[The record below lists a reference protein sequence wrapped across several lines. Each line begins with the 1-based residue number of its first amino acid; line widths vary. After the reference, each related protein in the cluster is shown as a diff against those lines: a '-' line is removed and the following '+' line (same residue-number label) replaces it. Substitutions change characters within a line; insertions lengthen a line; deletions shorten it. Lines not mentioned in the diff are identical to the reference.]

1 MGLIKDWLH
10 KQSLKQQLIEVF
22 GKAGLYVD
30 HQTRG
35 GKVPIYPKIH
45 AISSTKDNVRYVFTI
60 PNGLDP
66 KTIEKKWFCFQQ
78 ILGRNV
84 AIEGDIKKFVLNV
97 FYSDAGLKQYNYSY
111 KKWQPLLKENRLP
124 VVVGRD
130 QFGNMIVYDMI
141 DSNTPHLLIAG
152 ETGSGKSSM
161 VRVVLSTLIQY
172 MAPDKLHLYLGDLKN
187 SEFHFLRRVK
197 HVKEV
202 CMEEIEMTAMLK
214 KLWKEVLHRRKLME
228 EYEVDHIDEYN
239 KLNPDNQKPYILL
252 AIDEVAMLQD
262 EKECMTTVEK
272 ISAVGRSLG
281 LFLMLS
287 MQRPDAKVLDGKLK
301 LNMTVRMGFK
311 CDGVINS
318 NIMGTPGAEELEQS
332 GQMILK
338 LNGLKKVQAP
348 FLKLSQAKEIVESY
362 RLPKEQNIV
371 NEELEE
377 QPQEKVFGVLD
388 DVNKER

>member
-1 MGLIKDWLH
+1 MEFIKGWLY
-10 KQSLKQQLIEVF
+10 KQSLKNQLIEVF

-35 GKVPIYPKIH
+35 GNVPIYPKIH
-45 AISSTKDNVRYVFTI
+45 SISSTKENVRYVFTI

-84 AIEGDIKKFVLNV
+84 AIEGDIKKFILNV
-97 FYSDAGLKQYNYSY
+97 FHSDAGLQTYNYSY
-111 KKWQPLLKENRLP
+111 KKWHPLLQRYRLP

-130 QFGNMIVYDMI
+130 QFGNTIMYDMV

-161 VRVVLSTLIQY
+161 IRVVLSTLIQY
-172 MAPDKLHLYLGDLKN
+172 MSPDKLHLYLGDLKN

-202 CMEEIEMTAMLK
+202 CMEEIEMKIMLQK
-214 KLWKEVLHRRKLME
+214 VWKEIRERRKLME

-239 KLNPDNQKPYILL
+239 KLNPGNQKPYILI
-252 AIDEVAMLQD
+252 AIDEVTMLQD
-262 EKECMTTVEK
+262 EKGCMSTIGK
-272 ISAVGRSLG
+272 ISAVGRALG
-281 LFLMLS
+281 VFLMLS

-311 CDGVINS
+311 CDSTINS
-318 NIMGTPGAEELEQS
+318 NIMGTPGSEHLEQS

-348 FLKLSQAKEIVESY
+348 YLELSKAKQIIEPY
-362 RLPKEQNIV
+362 RVPKEDINFQIP
-371 NEELEE
+371 
-377 QPQEKVFGVLD
+377 PQEENQLFGVLD
-388 DVNKER
+388 YEE

>member
-1 MGLIKDWLH
+1 MGIIKEWLH
-10 KQSLKQQLIEVF
+10 KQSLKNQLIEVF

-45 AISSTKDNVRYVFTI
+45 SVSSTQERVKYIFTI

-84 AIEGDIKKFVLNV
+84 AIEGDIKKFILNV
-97 FYSDAGLKQYNYSY
+97 FHSDAGLQTYKYSY
-111 KKWQPLLKENRLP
+111 KQWQPLLNKYRLP

-130 QFGNMIVYDMI
+130 QFGNMIVYDMV

-172 MAPDKLHLYLGDLKN
+172 MSPEKLHLYLGDLKN

-202 CMEEIEMTAMLK
+202 CMEEIEMKIMLQK
-214 KLWKEVLHRRKLME
+214 VWKEIRERRKLME

-262 EKECMTTVEK
+262 EKECMSTVEK
-272 ISAVGRSLG
+272 ISAVGRALG
-281 LFLMLS
+281 VFLMLS

-311 CDGVINS
+311 CADTINS
-318 NIMGTPGAEELEQS
+318 NIMGTPGSEHLEQS

-348 FLKLSQAKEIVESY
+348 YLELSKAKQIVEPH
-362 RLPKEQNIV
+362 RIPKEDMKLQNP
-371 NEELEE
+371 
-377 QPQEKVFGVLD
+377 PQEDIKVFGVLD
-388 DVNKER
+388 YEE

>member
-1 MGLIKDWLH
+1 MGIIKEWLH
-10 KQSLKQQLIEVF
+10 KRSLKHQIIEVF
-22 GKAGLYVD
+22 QKAGLYTE

-35 GKVPIYPKIH
+35 GKIPIYPKVH
-45 AISSTKDNVRYVFTI
+45 AVFSSNESVKYVFTI

-78 ILGRNV
+78 IFGRNV

-97 FYSDAGLKQYNYSY
+97 FHSDCGLKQYNYSY
-111 KKWQPLLKENRLP
+111 KQWQPFIKECRLP
-124 VVVGRD
+124 IVVGRD
-130 QFGNMIVYDMI
+130 QFGNMLVYDMVNP
-141 DSNTPHLLIAG
+141 NTPHLLIAG

-161 VRVVLSTLIQY
+161 VRVVLSTLIQCVS
-172 MAPDKLHLYLGDLKN
+172 PDKLYLYLGDLKN

-202 CMEEIEMTAMLK
+202 CMEEIEMKVMLHK
-214 KLWKEVLHRRKLME
+214 VWNEIRERRKLME

-239 KLNPDNQKPYILL
+239 KLNPDKQKPYILL

-262 EKECMTTVEK
+262 EKECMTTIEK
-272 ISAVGRSLG
+272 ISAVGRALG
-281 LFLMLS
+281 VFLMLS

-311 CDGVINS
+311 CDNTINS
-318 NIMGTPGAEELEQS
+318 NIMGTSGSEHLEQS

-348 FLKLSQAKEIVESY
+348 YLELNKAKQIVEPY
-362 RLPKEQNIV
+362 RLLKEDITFQNSLQQ
-371 NEELEE
+371 EL
-377 QPQEKVFGVLD
+377 PLFGVL
-388 DVNKER
+388 EHEE

>member
-1 MGLIKDWLH
+1 MGIIKDWLH
-10 KQSLKQQLIEVF
+10 KQSLKNQLIEVF
-22 GKAGLYVD
+22 GKAGLFVD

-45 AISSTKDNVRYVFTI
+45 SISSTQQNVRYVFTI

-97 FYSDAGLKQYNYSY
+97 FHSDAGLQPYNYIY
-111 KKWQPLLKENRLP
+111 KKWQPLLKQHRLP

-130 QFGNMIVYDMI
+130 QFGNMIVYDMVEA
-141 DSNTPHLLIAG
+141 NTPHLLIAG

-172 MAPDKLHLYLGDLKN
+172 MSPDKLHLYLGDLKN

-202 CMEEIEMTAMLK
+202 CMEEIEMKIMLQK
-214 KLWKEVLHRRKLME
+214 VWKEIRERRKLME

-239 KLNPDNQKPYILL
+239 KLNPNKQKPYILL
-252 AIDEVAMLQD
+252 AVDELAMLQD
-262 EKECMTTVEK
+262 EKDCMTTIEK
-272 ISAVGRSLG
+272 ISAVGRALG
-281 LFLMLS
+281 VFLMLS

-311 CDGVINS
+311 CDSTINS
-318 NIMGTPGAEELEQS
+318 NIMGTPGSEHLEQS

-348 FLKLSQAKEIVESY
+348 YLELSKAKQIVEPY
-362 RLPKEQNIV
+362 RVSKEDITLQNP
-371 NEELEE
+371 
-377 QPQEKVFGVLD
+377 PQEEIPLFGVLD
-388 DVNKER
+388 DEE

>member
-1 MGLIKDWLH
+1 MGIIKEWLH
-10 KQSLKQQLIEVF
+10 KQSLKNRLIEVF

-45 AISSTKDNVRYVFTI
+45 SVSSTKLNVRYVFTI

-97 FYSDAGLKQYNYSY
+97 FHSDAGLQTYKYSY
-111 KKWQPLLKENRLP
+111 KKWQPLLKQHRLP

-130 QFGNMIVYDMI
+130 QFGNMIVYDMV

-161 VRVVLSTLIQY
+161 VRVVLSTLIQS
-172 MAPDKLHLYLGDLKN
+172 MSPDKLHLYLGDLKN

-202 CMEEIEMTAMLK
+202 CMEEIEMKIMLQK
-214 KLWKEVLHRRKLME
+214 VWKEIRERRKLME
-228 EYEVDHIDEYN
+228 EHEVDHIDEYN

-262 EKECMTTVEK
+262 EKECMSTIEK
-272 ISAVGRSLG
+272 ISAVGRALG
-281 LFLMLS
+281 VFLMLS

-311 CDGVINS
+311 CDSTINS
-318 NIMGTPGAEELEQS
+318 NIMGTPGSEHLEQS
-332 GQMILK
+332 GQMLLK

-348 FLKLSQAKEIVESY
+348 FLELSKAKQIVEPY
-362 RLPKEQNIV
+362 RILKEDITLQNP
-371 NEELEE
+371 
-377 QPQEKVFGVLD
+377 PQEDIPLFGVLD
-388 DVNKER
+388 DEE

>member
-1 MGLIKDWLH
+1 MGIVKNWLH
-10 KQSLKQQLIEVF
+10 KQNLKNQLIEVF

-45 AISSTKDNVRYVFTI
+45 SVSSTKENVRYIFTI

-84 AIEGDIKKFVLNV
+84 AIEGDIKRFVLNV
-97 FYSDAGLKQYNYSY
+97 FHSDAGLKQYNYSY
-111 KKWQPLLKENRLP
+111 KNWQPLLKQHRLP

-130 QFGNMIVYDMI
+130 QFGNMITYDMVEA
-141 DSNTPHLLIAG
+141 NTPHLLIAG

-161 VRVVLSTLIQY
+161 VRVVLSTLIQC
-172 MAPDKLHLYLGDLKN
+172 MSPDKLHLYLGDLKN

-202 CMEEIEMTAMLK
+202 CMEEIEMKIMLQK
-214 KLWKEVLHRRKLME
+214 VWKEIRERRKLME

-239 KLNPDNQKPYILL
+239 KLNTNNQKPYILL

-272 ISAVGRSLG
+272 ISAVGRALG
-281 LFLMLS
+281 VFLMLS

-311 CDGVINS
+311 CDSTINS
-318 NIMGTPGAEELEQS
+318 NIMGTPGSEHLEQS

-348 FLKLSQAKEIVESY
+348 FLELSKAKQIVEPY
-362 RLPKEQNIV
+362 RIPKEDVTLQIP
-371 NEELEE
+371 
-377 QPQEKVFGVLD
+377 PQEEIPLFGVLD
-388 DVNKER
+388 DEE

>member
-1 MGLIKDWLH
+1 MLKEWLQRRKH
-10 KQSLKQQLIEVF
+10 KYQLEMVF
-22 GKAGLYVD
+22 QKAKLYD
-30 HQTRG
+30 EHITRG
-35 GKVPIYPKIH
+35 GKVPIFPKIH
-45 AISSTKDNVRYVFTI
+45 DVSEQKGSVRYTFTL
-60 PNGLDP
+60 PNGVDP
-66 KTIEKKWFCFQQ
+66 AQIQKKWFCFQQ
-78 ILGRNV
+78 ILGKNLM
-84 AIEGDIKKFVLNV
+84 IEGDIKRFVLHV
-97 FYSDAGLKQYNYSY
+97 FHSNAGLEQYTYKYKQWLPS
-111 KKWQPLLKENRLP
+111 LKECRLP

-130 QFGNMIVYDMI
+130 QFGKQIVYDMT

-172 MAPDKLHLYLGDLKN
+172 MSPDQLHLYLGDLKN

-197 HVKEV
+197 HVKDV
-202 CMEEIEMTAMLK
+202 CMEEVEMKIMLS

-228 EYEVDHIDEYN
+228 EYELGHIDEYN
-239 KLNPDNQKPYILL
+239 QMKINEQIPYILL

-262 EKECMTTVEK
+262 EQECTTIIEK

-281 LFLMLS
+281 IFLMLS

-311 CDGVINS
+311 CADSINS
-318 NIMGTPGAEELEQS
+318 NIVGTPGSEHLEQS

-348 FLKLSQAKEIVESY
+348 YLTLDKAKEIVEPY
-362 RLPKEQNIV
+362 RLPKEQAI
-371 NEELEE
+371 ESGELKA
-377 QPQEKVFGVLD
+377 PIQEDVFGVLD
-388 DVNKER
+388 DVNE

>member
-10 KQSLKQQLIEVF
+10 KQNLKNQLIEVF

-45 AISSTKDNVRYVFTI
+45 AISSTKDNVRYIFTI

-97 FYSDAGLKQYNYSY
+97 FHSDAGIQTYNYSY
-111 KKWQPLLKENRLP
+111 KKWNPLLKQHRLP

-130 QFGNMIVYDMI
+130 QFGNMIVYDMVEA
-141 DSNTPHLLIAG
+141 NTPHLLIAG

-172 MAPDKLHLYLGDLKN
+172 MSPDKLHLYLGDLKN

-202 CMEEIEMTAMLK
+202 CMEEIEMKIMLK
-214 KLWKEVLHRRKLME
+214 KVWKEIRERRKLME

-239 KLNPDNQKPYILL
+239 KMNPDNQKPYILL

-262 EKECMTTVEK
+262 EKECMSTVEK
-272 ISAVGRSLG
+272 ISAVGRALG
-281 LFLMLS
+281 VFLMLS

-311 CDGVINS
+311 CADTINS
-318 NIMGTPGAEELEQS
+318 NIMGTPGSEHLEQS

-348 FLKLSQAKEIVESY
+348 YLELSEAKQIVEPY
-362 RLPKEQNIV
+362 RIPKDDMKLQNP
-371 NEELEE
+371 
-377 QPQEKVFGVLD
+377 PQEDIKLFGVLD
-388 DVNKER
+388 YEE

>member
-1 MGLIKDWLH
+1 MEILKKWFH
-10 KQSLKQQLIEVF
+10 KQNLKNQLIEVF

-45 AISSTKDNVRYVFTI
+45 DVSSTKENVRYVFTI

-97 FYSDAGLKQYNYSY
+97 FHSEAGLQKYNYSY
-111 KKWQPLLKENRLP
+111 KKWRPLLKKYRLP

-130 QFGNMIVYDMI
+130 QFGNMIGYDMVEA
-141 DSNTPHLLIAG
+141 NTPHLLIAG

-172 MAPDKLHLYLGDLKN
+172 MSPDKLHLYLGDLKN

-202 CMEEIEMTAMLK
+202 CMEEIEMKIMLQK
-214 KLWKEVLHRRKLME
+214 VWKEIRERRKLME

-262 EKECMTTVEK
+262 EKECMSAIEK
-272 ISAVGRSLG
+272 ISAVGRALG
-281 LFLMLS
+281 VFLMLS

-311 CDGVINS
+311 CDSTINS
-318 NIMGTPGAEELEQS
+318 NIMGTPGSEYLEQL

-348 FLKLSQAKEIVESY
+348 YLELSKAKQIIEPYRVSKDDMKLQI
-362 RLPKEQNIV
+362 P
-371 NEELEE
+371 
-377 QPQEKVFGVLD
+377 PQEEIKLFGVLD
-388 DVNKER
+388 YEE

>member
-1 MGLIKDWLH
+1 MRVVKDWFH
-10 KQSLKQQLIEVF
+10 KQSLKNQLIEVF

-45 AISSTKDNVRYVFTI
+45 DISSSKNNVRYVFTI

-66 KTIEKKWFCFQQ
+66 QQIEKKWFCFQQ
-78 ILGRNV
+78 VLGRNI
-84 AIEGDIKKFVLNV
+84 AINGDIKKFVLNV
-97 FYSDAGLKQYNYSY
+97 FHSDAGLKPYNYSY
-111 KKWQPLLKENRLP
+111 KQWQPLLKEHRLP

-141 DSNTPHLLIAG
+141 DPNTPHLLVCG

-172 MAPDKLHLYLGDLKN
+172 MSPDKLHLYLGDLKN

-202 CMEEIEMTAMLK
+202 CMEEIEMKIMLQK
-214 KLWKEVLHRRKLME
+214 VWKEIRERRKLME

-239 KLNPDNQKPYILL
+239 KLNPDNQKAYILL

-262 EKECMTTVEK
+262 EKECMTTIEK
-272 ISAVGRSLG
+272 ISAVARALG
-281 LFLMLS
+281 VFLMLS
-287 MQRPDAKVLDGKLK
+287 MQRPDATILNGKLK

-311 CDGVINS
+311 CADTINS
-318 NIMGTPGAEELEQS
+318 NIMGTPGSERLEQS

-338 LNGLKKVQAP
+338 LNGLRKVQAP
-348 FLKLSQAKEIVESY
+348 FLELSKAKEIVEPY
-362 RLPKEQNIV
+362 RLPKEDITLQNP
-371 NEELEE
+371 
-377 QPQEKVFGVLD
+377 PQEEIDVFGVLD
-388 DVNKER
+388 YEE

>member
-1 MGLIKDWLH
+1 MGIVKDWLH
-10 KQSLKQQLIEVF
+10 KQSLKNRLIEVF

-45 AISSTKDNVRYVFTI
+45 SVSSTKENVRYVFTI

-84 AIEGDIKKFVLNV
+84 AIEGDIKRFVLNV
-97 FYSDAGLKQYNYSY
+97 FHSDAGLQTYKYAFKQ
-111 KKWQPLLKENRLP
+111 WQPLLKQHRLP

-130 QFGNMIVYDMI
+130 QFGNMIVYDMV

-161 VRVVLSTLIQY
+161 VRVVLSTLIQS
-172 MAPDKLHLYLGDLKN
+172 MSPDKLHLYLGDLKN

-202 CMEEIEMTAMLK
+202 CMEEIEMKIMLQK
-214 KLWKEVLHRRKLME
+214 VWKEIRERRKLME

-239 KLNPDNQKPYILL
+239 KMNPDNQKPYILL

-262 EKECMTTVEK
+262 EKECMSHIEK
-272 ISAVGRSLG
+272 ISAVGRALG
-281 LFLMLS
+281 VFLMLS

-311 CDGVINS
+311 CDSTINS
-318 NIMGTPGAEELEQS
+318 NIMGTPGSEHLEQS

-348 FLKLSQAKEIVESY
+348 YLELSKAKQIVEPY
-362 RLPKEQNIV
+362 RVPKGDMTLQNPLQGE
-371 NEELEE
+371 NQL
-377 QPQEKVFGVLD
+377 FGVLD
-388 DVNKER
+388 YEE

>member
-1 MGLIKDWLH
+1 MGIIKEWLH
-10 KQSLKQQLIEVF
+10 KRSLKHQIIEVF
-22 GKAGLYVD
+22 QKAGLYTE

-35 GKVPIYPKIH
+35 GKIPIYPKVH
-45 AISSTKDNVRYVFTI
+45 AVSSSNESVKYVFTI

-84 AIEGDIKKFVLNV
+84 AIEGDIKKFVLHV
-97 FYSDAGLKQYNYSY
+97 FHSDGGLRPYNYIY
-111 KKWQPLLKENRLP
+111 KQWQSLLKEYRLP

-130 QFGNMIVYDMI
+130 QFGNMITYDMVEA
-141 DSNTPHLLIAG
+141 NTPHLLIAG

-161 VRVVLSTLIQY
+161 VRVILSTLIQA
-172 MAPDKLHLYLGDLKN
+172 MSPDTLHLYLGDLKN

-202 CMEEIEMTAMLK
+202 CMEEVEMKIMLQK
-214 KLWKEVLHRRKLME
+214 VWNEIRERRKLME

-239 KLNPDNQKPYILL
+239 KLNTDKQKPYILL

-262 EKECMTTVEK
+262 EKECMTIIEK
-272 ISAVGRSLG
+272 ISAVGRALG
-281 LFLMLS
+281 IFLMLS

-311 CDGVINS
+311 CADSINS
-318 NIMGTPGAEELEQS
+318 NIMGTPGAEQLEQS
-332 GQMILK
+332 GQMIVK
-338 LNGLKKVQAP
+338 LNGLKNVQAP
-348 FLKLSQAKEIVESY
+348 YLELNKAKQMIEPYRVPKDTVELSSPE
-362 RLPKEQNIV
+362 
-371 NEELEE
+371 
-377 QPQEKVFGVLD
+377 QEKMPLFGVL
-388 DVNKER
+388 NHEE

>member
-1 MGLIKDWLH
+1 MGIIKEWLH
-10 KQSLKQQLIEVF
+10 KQSLKNQLIEVF

-45 AISSTKDNVRYVFTI
+45 SISSTQENVRYVFTI

-84 AIEGDIKKFVLNV
+84 AIKGDIKKFVLNV
-97 FYSDAGLKQYNYSY
+97 FQSDAGLKPYNYNF
-111 KKWQPLLKENRLP
+111 KQWHPLLKQHRLP

-130 QFGNMIVYDMI
+130 QFGNMIVYDMV

-172 MAPDKLHLYLGDLKN
+172 MSPDKLHLYLGDLKN

-202 CMEEIEMTAMLK
+202 CMEEIEMKIMLQK
-214 KLWKEVLHRRKLME
+214 VWKEIRERRKLME
-228 EYEVDHIDEYN
+228 EYEVEHIDEYN
-239 KLNPDNQKPYILL
+239 KMNPNNQKPYILL

-262 EKECMTTVEK
+262 EKECMTNIEK
-272 ISAVGRSLG
+272 ISAVGRALG
-281 LFLMLS
+281 VFLMLS

-311 CDGVINS
+311 CDSTINS
-318 NIMGTPGAEELEQS
+318 NIMGTPGSEHLEQS

-348 FLKLSQAKEIVESY
+348 YLELSKAKQSVEPYRVPKDDMKLQI
-362 RLPKEQNIV
+362 P
-371 NEELEE
+371 
-377 QPQEKVFGVLD
+377 PQEENQLFGVLD
-388 DVNKER
+388 YEE

>member
-1 MGLIKDWLH
+1 MGIIKEWLH
-10 KQSLKQQLIEVF
+10 KRSLKHQIIEVF
-22 GKAGLYVD
+22 QKAGLYTE

-35 GKVPIYPKIH
+35 GKISIYPKVH
-45 AISSTKDNVRYVFTI
+45 AVSSSNESVKYVFTI

-78 ILGRNV
+78 IFGRNV

-97 FYSDAGLKQYNYSY
+97 FHSDGGLKQYNYSY
-111 KKWQPLLKENRLP
+111 KQWQPFIKECRLP
-124 VVVGRD
+124 VIVGRD
-130 QFGNMIVYDMI
+130 QFGNMLVYDMVNP
-141 DSNTPHLLIAG
+141 NTPHVLIAG

-172 MAPDKLHLYLGDLKN
+172 MPPDKLYLYLGDLKN

-202 CMEEIEMTAMLK
+202 CMEEIEMKVMLHK
-214 KLWKEVLHRRKLME
+214 VWNEIRERRKLME

-239 KLNPDNQKPYILL
+239 KLNPDKQKPYILL

-262 EKECMTTVEK
+262 EKECMTTIEK
-272 ISAVGRSLG
+272 ISAVGRALG
-281 LFLMLS
+281 VFLMLS

-311 CDGVINS
+311 CDNTINS
-318 NIMGTPGAEELEQS
+318 NIMGTPGSEHLEQS
-332 GQMILK
+332 GQIILK

-348 FLKLSQAKEIVESY
+348 YLELNKAKKIVEPY
-362 RLPKEQNIV
+362 RLLKEDITFQNSPQQ
-371 NEELEE
+371 EL
-377 QPQEKVFGVLD
+377 PLFGVL
-388 DVNKER
+388 EHEE

>member
-1 MGLIKDWLH
+1 MGIIKEWFH
-10 KQSLKQQLIEVF
+10 KQNLKNRLIGVF

-45 AISSTKDNVRYVFTI
+45 DISSTQERVRYVFTI
-60 PNGLDP
+60 LNGLDP
-66 KTIEKKWFCFQQ
+66 KNIEKKWFCFQQ
-78 ILGRNV
+78 ILGHNV
-84 AIEGDIKKFVLNV
+84 AIEGDIKRFVLNV
-97 FYSDAGLKQYNYSY
+97 FHSDAGLQQYNYSF
-111 KKWQPLLKENRLP
+111 KQWQPSLKQHRLP

-130 QFGNMIVYDMI
+130 QFGNMIVYDMVEA
-141 DSNTPHLLIAG
+141 NTPHLLIAG

-161 VRVVLSTLIQY
+161 VRVVLSTLIQH
-172 MAPDKLHLYLGDLKN
+172 MSSDKLHLYLGDLKN

-202 CMEEIEMTAMLK
+202 CMEEIEMKIMLHK
-214 KLWKEVLHRRKLME
+214 VWKEIRERRKLME

-239 KLNPDNQKPYILL
+239 KMNPDNQKPYILL

-262 EKECMTTVEK
+262 EKECMTIVGK

-281 LFLMLS
+281 VFLILS

-311 CDGVINS
+311 CDNTINS
-318 NIMGTPGAEELEQS
+318 NIMGTPGSEHLEQS

-348 FLKLSQAKEIVESY
+348 YLGLSKAKQIIEPY
-362 RLPKEQNIV
+362 CTPKEDMTLRNPLQ
-371 NEELEE
+371 EEIPL
-377 QPQEKVFGVLD
+377 FGVLD
-388 DVNKER
+388 DEE

>member
-1 MGLIKDWLH
+1 MGIIKEWLH
-10 KQSLKQQLIEVF
+10 KQSLKHQLIEVF

-45 AISSTKDNVRYVFTI
+45 AISSTQERVKYVFTI

-97 FYSDAGLKQYNYSY
+97 FHSDAGLKQYNYSY
-111 KKWQPLLKENRLP
+111 KKWHPLLKQHRLP

-130 QFGNMIVYDMI
+130 QFGNMIVYDMVE
-141 DSNTPHLLIAG
+141 SNTPHLLIAG

-161 VRVVLSTLIQY
+161 VRVVLSTLIQH
-172 MAPDKLHLYLGDLKN
+172 MSPDKLHLYLGDLKN

-202 CMEEIEMTAMLK
+202 CMEEIEMKIMLQK
-214 KLWKEVLHRRKLME
+214 VWKEIRERRKLME

-262 EKECMTTVEK
+262 EKECMTTIEK
-272 ISAVGRSLG
+272 ISAVGRALG
-281 LFLMLS
+281 VFLMLS

-311 CDGVINS
+311 CDNTINS
-318 NIMGTPGAEELEQS
+318 NIMGTPGSEHLEQS

-348 FLKLSQAKEIVESY
+348 YLELSKAKQIVEPF
-362 RLPKEQNIV
+362 RIPKEDMTIQNPPH
-371 NEELEE
+371 EEIPL
-377 QPQEKVFGVLD
+377 FGVLED
-388 DVNKER
+388 EE

>member
-1 MGLIKDWLH
+1 MGIIKEWLY
-10 KQSLKQQLIEVF
+10 KKSLKNQLIEVF
-22 GKAGLYVD
+22 GKAGLFVD

-97 FYSDAGLKQYNYSY
+97 FHSDAGLQPYNYSY
-111 KKWQPLLKENRLP
+111 KKWQPLLKQHRLP

-130 QFGNMIVYDMI
+130 QFGNMIVYDMVEA
-141 DSNTPHLLIAG
+141 NTPHLLIAG

-161 VRVVLSTLIQY
+161 VRVVLSTLIQH
-172 MAPDKLHLYLGDLKN
+172 MSPHKLHLYLGDLKN

-202 CMEEIEMTAMLK
+202 CMEEIEMKIMLQK
-214 KLWKEVLHRRKLME
+214 VWKEIRERRKLME

-262 EKECMTTVEK
+262 EKECMSTVEK
-272 ISAVGRSLG
+272 ISAVGRALG
-281 LFLMLS
+281 VFLMLS

-311 CDGVINS
+311 CADTINS
-318 NIMGTPGAEELEQS
+318 NIMGTPGSEHLEQS

-348 FLKLSQAKEIVESY
+348 FLELSKAKQIVEPY
-362 RLPKEQNIV
+362 RIPKEDMKLQNPP
-371 NEELEE
+371 EEENQL
-377 QPQEKVFGVLD
+377 FGVLD
-388 DVNKER
+388 YEE

>member
-1 MGLIKDWLH
+1 MGIVKEWMH
-10 KQSLKQQLIEVF
+10 KQSLKHQLIEVF

-45 AISSTKDNVRYVFTI
+45 SISSTQENVRYVFTI

-66 KTIEKKWFCFQQ
+66 KIIEKKWFCFQQ

-97 FYSDAGLKQYNYSY
+97 FHSDAGLQTYKYSY
-111 KKWQPLLKENRLP
+111 KQWQSLLKKYRLP

-161 VRVVLSTLIQY
+161 VRVVLATLIQC
-172 MAPDKLHLYLGDLKN
+172 MSPEKLHLYLGDLKN

-202 CMEEIEMTAMLK
+202 CMEEIEMKIMLQK
-214 KLWKEVLHRRKLME
+214 VWKEIRERRKLME

-239 KLNPDNQKPYILL
+239 KLNPGNQKPYILL

-262 EKECMTTVEK
+262 EKECMTNIEK
-272 ISAVGRSLG
+272 ISAVGRTLG
-281 LFLMLS
+281 VFLMLS

-311 CDGVINS
+311 CDSTINS
-318 NIMGTPGAEELEQS
+318 NIVGTPGSERLEQS

-348 FLKLSQAKEIVESY
+348 YLELSKAKQMVEPY
-362 RLPKEQNIV
+362 RVPKEDTKLQNP
-371 NEELEE
+371 
-377 QPQEKVFGVLD
+377 PQEENQLFGVLD
-388 DVNKER
+388 YEE

>member
-1 MGLIKDWLH
+1 MGIIKEWLH
-10 KQSLKQQLIEVF
+10 KQSLKNQLIEVF
-22 GKAGLYVD
+22 GKAGLYID

-45 AISSTKDNVRYVFTI
+45 SVSSTKENVRYVFTI

-78 ILGRNV
+78 ISGRNV

-97 FYSDAGLKQYNYSY
+97 FHSNAGLQTYKYSY
-111 KKWQPLLKENRLP
+111 KQWQPLLNKYRLP

-130 QFGNMIVYDMI
+130 QFGNMIVYDMV

-172 MAPDKLHLYLGDLKN
+172 MSPDKLHLYLGDLKN

-202 CMEEIEMTAMLK
+202 CMEEIEIKIMLQK
-214 KLWKEVLHRRKLME
+214 VWKEIRERRKLME
-228 EYEVDHIDEYN
+228 EYEVDHIDAYN
-239 KLNPDNQKPYILL
+239 KLNPENQKPYILL

-262 EKECMTTVEK
+262 EKECMTNIEK
-272 ISAVGRSLG
+272 ISAVGRALG
-281 LFLMLS
+281 VFLMLS

-311 CDGVINS
+311 CDSTINS
-318 NIMGTPGAEELEQS
+318 NIMGTPGSEHLEQS

-348 FLKLSQAKEIVESY
+348 YLELSKAKQIVEPY
-362 RLPKEQNIV
+362 RVPKDDIKLQIP
-371 NEELEE
+371 
-377 QPQEKVFGVLD
+377 PQEENQLFGVLD
-388 DVNKER
+388 YEE

>member
-1 MGLIKDWLH
+1 MEILKKWFH
-10 KQSLKQQLIEVF
+10 KQSLKNQLKEVF
-22 GKAGLYVD
+22 GKAGLFVD
-30 HQTRG
+30 QQTRG

-45 AISSTKDNVRYVFTI
+45 DISSTQERVRYIFTI

-84 AIEGDIKKFVLNV
+84 AIEGDIKRFVLNV
-97 FYSDAGLKQYNYSY
+97 FHSDAGLQKYNYSY
-111 KKWQPLLKENRLP
+111 KTWRPLLKQHRLP
-124 VVVGRD
+124 IVVGRD

-141 DSNTPHLLIAG
+141 EANTPHLLIAG

-161 VRVVLSTLIQY
+161 VRVVLSTLIQN
-172 MAPDKLHLYLGDLKN
+172 MSPDKLHLYLGDLKN

-202 CMEEIEMTAMLK
+202 CMEEIEMKIMLQK
-214 KLWKEVLHRRKLME
+214 VWKEIRERRKLME

-239 KLNPDNQKPYILL
+239 KLNPGNQKPYLLL

-262 EKECMTTVEK
+262 EKECMSTIEK
-272 ISAVGRSLG
+272 ISAVGRALG
-281 LFLMLS
+281 VFLMLS

-311 CDGVINS
+311 CADIINS
-318 NIMGTPGAEELEQS
+318 NIMGTPGSEHLEQS

-348 FLKLSQAKEIVESY
+348 FLELSKAKQLVEPY
-362 RLPKEQNIV
+362 RIPKEDIMLQNP
-371 NEELEE
+371 
-377 QPQEKVFGVLD
+377 PQEENKLFGVLD
-388 DVNKER
+388 DE

>member
-1 MGLIKDWLH
+1 MGIVKDWLH
-10 KQSLKQQLIEVF
+10 KQSLKNQLIEVF

-45 AISSTKDNVRYVFTI
+45 SISSKQENVRYVFTI

-97 FYSDAGLKQYNYSY
+97 FHSDAGLQTYKYSY
-111 KKWQPLLKENRLP
+111 KKWQPLLKKYRLP

-130 QFGNMIVYDMI
+130 QFGHMIVYDMV

-172 MAPDKLHLYLGDLKN
+172 MSPDKLHLYLGDLKN

-202 CMEEIEMTAMLK
+202 CMEEIEMKIMLQK
-214 KLWKEVLHRRKLME
+214 VWKEIRERRKLME

-239 KLNPDNQKPYILL
+239 KINPNNQKPYILL

-262 EKECMTTVEK
+262 EKECMTNIEK
-272 ISAVGRSLG
+272 ISAVGRALG
-281 LFLMLS
+281 VFLMLS

-311 CDGVINS
+311 CDSTINS
-318 NIMGTPGAEELEQS
+318 NIMGTPGSEHLEQS
-332 GQMILK
+332 GKMILK

-348 FLKLSQAKEIVESY
+348 YLELSKAKQIVEPY
-362 RLPKEQNIV
+362 RIPKENMKLQIP
-371 NEELEE
+371 
-377 QPQEKVFGVLD
+377 PQEDNQLFGVLD
-388 DVNKER
+388 YEE

>member
-1 MGLIKDWLH
+1 MGIVKDWLH
-10 KQSLKQQLIEVF
+10 KQNLKNQLIEVF

-45 AISSTKDNVRYVFTI
+45 AISSSKENIRYVFTI

-97 FYSDAGLKQYNYSY
+97 FHSDAGLQPYKYSY
-111 KKWQPLLKENRLP
+111 KKWQPLLKKYRLP

-130 QFGNMIVYDMI
+130 QFGNTITYDMVEA
-141 DSNTPHLLIAG
+141 NTPHLLIAG

-172 MAPDKLHLYLGDLKN
+172 MSPDKLHLYLGDLKN
-187 SEFHFLRRVK
+187 SEFHFLRRVN

-202 CMEEIEMTAMLK
+202 CMEEIEMKIMLQK
-214 KLWKEVLHRRKLME
+214 VWKEIRERRKLME

-239 KLNPDNQKPYILL
+239 KLNTDKQKPYILL

-262 EKECMTTVEK
+262 EKECMTTIEK
-272 ISAVGRSLG
+272 ISAVGRALG
-281 LFLMLS
+281 VFLMLS

-311 CDGVINS
+311 CDSTINS
-318 NIMGTPGAEELEQS
+318 NIMGTPGSEGLEKS

-348 FLKLSQAKEIVESY
+348 YLELSKAKQIVEPY
-362 RLPKEQNIV
+362 RIPKEDMKLQNPSQD
-371 NEELEE
+371 ESKL
-377 QPQEKVFGVLD
+377 FGVLD
-388 DVNKER
+388 YEE

>member
-1 MGLIKDWLH
+1 MGIVKEWMH
-10 KQSLKQQLIEVF
+10 KQSLKHQLIEVF

-45 AISSTKDNVRYVFTI
+45 SISSTQENVRYVFTI

-97 FYSDAGLKQYNYSY
+97 FHSDAGLQTYKYSY
-111 KKWQPLLKENRLP
+111 KQWQSLLKKYRLP

-161 VRVVLSTLIQY
+161 VRVVLATLIQY
-172 MAPDKLHLYLGDLKN
+172 MSPENLHLYLGDLKN

-202 CMEEIEMTAMLK
+202 CMEEIEMKIMLQK
-214 KLWKEVLHRRKLME
+214 VWKEIRERRKLME

-239 KLNPDNQKPYILL
+239 KLNPDYQKPYILL

-262 EKECMTTVEK
+262 EKECMTNIEK
-272 ISAVGRSLG
+272 ISAVGRALG
-281 LFLMLS
+281 VFLMLS

-311 CDGVINS
+311 CDSTINS
-318 NIMGTPGAEELEQS
+318 NIMGTPGAEHLEQS

-348 FLKLSQAKEIVESY
+348 YLELSKAKQIVEPY
-362 RLPKEQNIV
+362 RIPKENMKLQNP
-371 NEELEE
+371 
-377 QPQEKVFGVLD
+377 PQDEIKLFGVLD
-388 DVNKER
+388 YEE

>member
-1 MGLIKDWLH
+1 MGLIKEWLH
-10 KQSLKQQLIEVF
+10 KQSLKNQLIEVF

-30 HQTRG
+30 HRTRG

-45 AISSTKDNVRYVFTI
+45 AISSTQERVRYVFTI

-84 AIEGDIKKFVLNV
+84 AIEGDIKRFVLNV
-97 FYSDAGLKQYNYSY
+97 FHSDAGLQTYNYSY
-111 KKWQPLLKENRLP
+111 KKWQPLLKRHRLP

-130 QFGNMIVYDMI
+130 QFGNMIVYDMVEA
-141 DSNTPHLLIAG
+141 NTPHLLIAG

-161 VRVVLSTLIQY
+161 VRVVISTLIQY
-172 MAPDKLHLYLGDLKN
+172 MSPDKLHLYLGDLKS

-202 CMEEIEMTAMLK
+202 CMEEIEMKIMLQK
-214 KLWKEVLHRRKLME
+214 VWKEIRERRKLME

-239 KLNPDNQKPYILL
+239 KLNPGKQKPYLLL

-262 EKECMTTVEK
+262 EKECMSTIEK

-281 LFLMLS
+281 VFLMLS

-311 CDGVINS
+311 CADSINS
-318 NIMGTPGAEELEQS
+318 NIMGTPGSENLEQS

-348 FLKLSQAKEIVESY
+348 YLELSNAKQIVEPY
-362 RLPKEQNIV
+362 RVPKEDIALQNP
-371 NEELEE
+371 
-377 QPQEKVFGVLD
+377 PQEEIKLFGVL
-388 DVNKER
+388 EL